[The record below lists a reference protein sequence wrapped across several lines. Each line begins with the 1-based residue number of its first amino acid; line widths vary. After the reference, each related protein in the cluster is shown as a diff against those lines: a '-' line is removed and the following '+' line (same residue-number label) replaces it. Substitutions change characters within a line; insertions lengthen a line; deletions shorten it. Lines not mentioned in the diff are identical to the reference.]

1 MATTINDSDFRSKL
15 AGENLTD
22 YQFRFVTLE
31 SDDQLDYAD
40 STVDNPYGILQTPV
54 ATQNIAST
62 VKVSGESKVE
72 AGTSL
77 AVNTIVQSDATGRAI
92 ALSTGGFPKGRVV
105 SAAGAAAD
113 LAVIEI
119 INSGIAS
126 A

>member
-1 MATTINDSDFRSKL
+1 MATTINDSDYRSKL
-15 AGENLTD
+15 AGEDLTD
-22 YQFRFVTLE
+22 YQYRFVTLE
-31 SDDQLDYAD
+31 TDDQLDYAD
-40 STVDNPYGILQTPV
+40 STTDHPYGVLQTAL
-54 ATQNIAST
+54 ATANKACT
-62 VKVSGESKVE
+62 VKVSGESKIE
-72 AGTSL
+72 AGTLL
-77 AVNTIVQSDATGRAI
+77 AVNTIVQTDATGRAI

>member
-1 MATTINDSDFRSKL
+1 MATCINDSDFRSKL

-31 SDDQLDYAD
+31 TDDQLDYAD
-40 STVDNPYGILQTPV
+40 STTAHPYGVLQTPA
-54 ATQNIAST
+54 ATQNTACN
-62 VKVSGESKVE
+62 VKVSGESQIE
-72 AGTSL
+72 AGEAV
-77 AVNTIVQSDATGRAI
+77 AVNAIVQTDATGRAI
-92 ALSTGGFPKGRVV
+92 ALSTGGFAKGRCV

-119 INSGIAS
+119 LNTGIAS